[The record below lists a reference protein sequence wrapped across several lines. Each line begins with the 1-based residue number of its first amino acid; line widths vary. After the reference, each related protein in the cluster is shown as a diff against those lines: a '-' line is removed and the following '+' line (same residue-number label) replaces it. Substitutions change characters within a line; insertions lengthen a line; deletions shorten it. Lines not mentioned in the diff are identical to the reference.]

1 ERGEHLDI
9 YQLKIDKA
17 PTMAEMRLKL
27 TESELADT
35 GKLGSISWLIDG
47 INIEDSQDAL
57 RIAIR
62 QLPKDASAVQRAAL
76 QEKRQKLAAR
86 ISKFHE
92 IADAMTEGIEVH
104 AGTEHVDDIR
114 FCTSDAVEEVWEA
127 ADIEDV
133 LEEMDEAVPAEVMA
147 IWMP

>member
-1 ERGEHLDI
+1 ECGEHLDI

-17 PTMAEMRLKL
+17 PTMAEMRLKF
-27 TESELADT
+27 TESECADT

-57 RIAIR
+57 RVAIR

-76 QEKRQKLAAR
+76 QEKRQKLAAW

-92 IADAMTEGIEVH
+92 IADNMTEGIEVH